1 MSKSF
6 SKNLKSFLKNAF
18 IFRTKRLEVSE
29 GKDKSFHQK
38 KKLLKKE
45 SANKLVKRIKKLTL

>member
-1 MSKSF
+1 L
-6 SKNLKSFLKNAF
+6 KNLKSFLKKLF
-18 IFRTKRLEVSE
+18 IFRTKRLEVSG
-29 GKDKSFHQK
+29 GKDKPFHQK